1 MIKYFYLDKKFFHPN
16 LLQNIDHCQFIFNL
30 LSFLKRGTFNLVVKK
45 DFYDCFLENKNNISN
60 NILRIR
66 IEKLIKNHL
75 RKKIRFIKSEFENS
89 DPYIELIKYD
99 AFDKFLEIDK
109 NDNKKNSIFFDSLS
123 FDLYKDEAFD
133 FLEQGKLFNTMSE
146 LDFEKLLLGAS
157 VFEAT
162 VFNFIDKIFSPKKKE
177 NKSWDFERFLSN
189 PLNLFERLIIG
200 HSINYICEKIIKAR
214 SNDSNF
220 LETTNSIIF
229 NINCRSTKE
238 ESFYYNFKHKF
249 YEFLSDYLNKELL
262 NFVSIKKFFDIGGL
276 INLNIYPQFAADGYA
291 TLDGEETHDRYIK
304 SENGVFSIS
313 KDLDIHST
321 VIKFGIISNN
331 LSDFRS
337 GTRSYP
343 FLTNLEVKKKPIRI
357 KFSSE
362 SHPFISMGFPSNP
375 PCSTNLNQFLG

>member
-1 MIKYFYLDKKFFHPN
+1 MIKYFYLDKKFFHPD
-16 LLQNIDHCQFIFNL
+16 LLKNADHCQFIFNL

-45 DFYDCFLENKNNISN
+45 DFYNCFLENKNNISN

-89 DPYIELIKYD
+89 DPYIELIKFD
-99 AFDKFLEIDK
+99 SFDKFLEIDK
-109 NDNKKNSIFFDSLS
+109 KDNKKNSIFFDSLS
-123 FDLYKDEAFD
+123 FDLYKDDVFD
-133 FLEQGKLFNTMSE
+133 FLEQGKLFNTMTE
-146 LDFEKLLLGAS
+146 LDFEKILLGAS
-157 VFEAT
+157 VIEAT
-162 VFNFIDKIFSPKKKE
+162 VYNFIDKIYKPKKE
-177 NKSWDFERFLSN
+177 SGSWNFERFLSE
-189 PLNLFERLIIG
+189 PENLVDRLIFG

-214 SNDSNF
+214 SNDLNF

-229 NINCRSTKE
+229 NINCRSTKT

-249 YEFLSDYLNKELL
+249 NEFLGDYLNKELL
-262 NFVSIKKFFDIGGL
+262 NFASIKEFLDFGGL

-291 TLDGEETHDRYIK
+291 TLDGEETHDRYIH

-321 VIKFGIISNN
+321 VIKFKTLRNN

-343 FLTNLEVKKKPIRI
+343 FLEHIDVEKKPIRI

-362 SHPFISMGFPSNP
+362 SHPFISMGFPLNP